1 MFGVVLFVPLLYLVS
16 EVGADDMIP
25 DWLVTKINTP
35 TTLTKTSEGTLLLS
49 NGLISREF
57 VTTPD
62 FGTVDFYSYR
72 EQSSALRAINPEA
85 IIALGKNI
93 IIKSVLILS
102 IEFLCIINL
111 VVENNWPHLHD
122 LDVNLSHFQT
132 VKWFRKL
139 QVAET

>member
-1 MFGVVLFVPLLYLVS
+1 MDTVDFTRALTSLLIILTSYI
-16 EVGADDMIP
+16 GADMIP

-62 FGTVDFYSYR
+62 FGTVNFYSHR

-85 IIALGKNI
+85 IIALG
-93 IIKSVLILS
+93 
-102 IEFLCIINL
+102 
-111 VVENNWPHLHD
+111 
-122 LDVNLSHFQT
+122 
-132 VKWFRKL
+132 R
-139 QVAET
+139 